1 MINENSRL
9 LHNQR
14 GTSPCDGC
22 TERFRACS
30 DRCPK
35 DERGEFGYKAWKA
48 EGERVNRSRKEYME
62 KRVYDFKRRE
72 TWGIKK

>member
-1 MINENSRL
+1 MAAIKDEQRL
-9 LHNQR
+9 RHCR

-22 TERFRACS
+22 TERFTACW

-48 EGERVNRSRKEYME
+48 YNAWVDNNRKTYDSLNRRKRWHPYE
-62 KRVYDFKRRE
+62 
-72 TWGIKK
+72 